1 MDDSTKELVY
11 ANSTNWIHL
20 PSSTSS
26 APSQFCEMKIGRKY
40 DSKA

>member
-11 ANSTNWIHL
+11 ANYTNWIHL

-26 APSQFCEMKIGRKY
+26 APHSFVK
-40 DSKA
+40 